1 MCGSQYDCACN
12 ISTIFWEV
20 IWGKPGAEELVGQHH
35 GQRRDFVKMRCA
47 ASGFTLHN
55 QGELPH
61 SSTFMKMVNS
71 ENRRRGAELQES
83 LLFTEFRCRGI
94 FATCLSKEVENFP
107 LNISFR
113 LKWAGVN
120 SHKSYSLCLV
130 TIPQDWASS
139 SHTHEHTGLPY
150 SECAQTFL
158 ICLAFMRCSAARQSP
173 N

>member
-1 MCGSQYDCACN
+1 MAH
-12 ISTIFWEV
+12 STIVLATYRPFSEKLSEV
-20 IWGKPGAEELVGQHH
+20 NAEESVGQHH

-47 ASGFTLHN
+47 ASGSTLHN

-71 ENRRRGAELQES
+71 KNRRRGAELQES

-94 FATCLSKEVENFP
+94 FATCLSKEVGNFP

-130 TIPQDWASS
+130 TIPQD
-139 SHTHEHTGLPY
+139 
-150 SECAQTFL
+150 
-158 ICLAFMRCSAARQSP
+158 
-173 N
+173 